1 MGFRLFFSF
10 LMLISLEFSYFVLLE
25 TCPTQEGQTSITEL
39 RTKISLESIDNQSAL
54 GVDSQSHSVENKLR
68 QLRSTSAEE
77 ENSGEQKGP
86 VEDIAAIK
94 QIVDLLRNV
103 GQRVIPIVMQGASVL
118 NNLLSNLDA

>member
-25 TCPTQEGQTSITEL
+25 TCPTEGQTSITEL